1 MMRSISIH
9 YIIWR
14 LQKKRVISEEKTKE
28 LQKDWQGYGAMTVAY
43 SLVVIIIVLIAIIA
57 KLYF

>member
-1 MMRSISIH
+1 MSK
-9 YIIWR
+9 
-14 LQKKRVISEEKTKE
+14 KKRVISKEKTKE
-28 LQKDWQGYGAMTVAY
+28 LQKDWQGYGTMTVAY

>member
-1 MMRSISIH
+1 MIMSK
-9 YIIWR
+9 
-14 LQKKRVISEEKTKE
+14 KKRVISEEKTKE

>member
-1 MMRSISIH
+1 MSK
-9 YIIWR
+9 
-14 LQKKRVISEEKTKE
+14 KKRVISEEKTKE
-28 LQKDWQGYGAMTVAY
+28 LQKDWQGYVAMTVAY